1 MKKIIVSVLVCIML
15 FSGLVGCSSATSAS
29 AGANENK
36 SVLETVKERGK
47 LVVAFEAGNEPWSYT
62 DPSSGQYTGFS
73 IDLMNGFAKA
83 IGVEIEWK
91 PLEFSEMIPAV
102 QAGKVDII
110 ASNISRT
117 AARAA
122 TVLFTEP
129 VGYSS
134 QVALVMNG
142 SSLTS
147 VKQVND
153 PNVTITVPA
162 GNIYEELAHTEFPN
176 AKVSALASTSDAIA
190 ALKAGRADVYLTDS
204 NQAYRLMKSDSSI
217 IALPENLATDTV
229 AYALKLDLS
238 SYTLRDAFNTYMKV
252 IKINGTYNE
261 LYNKY
266 FDSDWIPLMLEY
278 GA

>member
-1 MKKIIVSVLVCIML
+1 MKKRLFILTLVLALLVCCL
-15 FSGLVGCSSATSAS
+15 AGCGSKEEAAESQDL
-29 AGANENK
+29 
-36 SVLETVKERGK
+36 LEKVMESGK
-47 LVVAFEAGNEPWSYT
+47 LTVAFEIGNEPWGYT
-62 DPSSGQYTGFS
+62 DPESGEYVGFS
-73 IDLMNGFAKA
+73 IDLMTGFAES

-129 VGYSS
+129 VSYSNC
-134 QVALVMNG
+134 VALVM
-142 SSLTS
+142 SDSTLTS
-147 VKQVND
+147 VNEIND
-153 PNVTITVPA
+153 PSVTITAPA
-162 GNIYEELAHTEFPN
+162 GNMYEEMAYEMFPD
-176 AKVSALASTSDAIA
+176 ATISALASTSDAVA

-204 NQAYRLMKSDSSI
+204 NQAYRLMQGDPEI
-217 IALPENLATDTV
+217 VRLPENLANDTV
-229 AYALKLDLS
+229 AYALDLDVS
-238 SYTLRDAFNTYMKV
+238 SYTLRDAFNTYLKV
-252 IKINGTYNE
+252 IKIDGTYNE

-266 FDSDWIPLMLEY
+266 FDADWVPLTIEY